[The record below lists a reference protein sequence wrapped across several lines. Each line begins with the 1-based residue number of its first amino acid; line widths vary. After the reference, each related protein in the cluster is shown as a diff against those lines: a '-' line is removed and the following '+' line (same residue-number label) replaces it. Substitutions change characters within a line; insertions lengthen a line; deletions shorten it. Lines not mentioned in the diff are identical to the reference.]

1 MEINNNI
8 NQGTIQVKASEILK
22 KFKHKED
29 RYNFCRQKGFW
40 LPNESGF
47 DSTFFVKFLGKEKEL
62 LPIGKHSDFKL
73 NYFRGDGALTKNFLI
88 KIVKSKVD
96 YEKYLPDNIKY
107 ENLSKDFLFSLIAH
121 VDPLTYS
128 AMYDLYKK
136 KVSSNIYKKWNE
148 YSINVKE
155 DMMQSIN
162 EYVPAKN
169 NIKNLKPFRL
179 SKNHN
184 ETRVFIRNEEIANNN
199 EINQEIEM
207 PNAQQNIQLNMNH
220 IRITPVAIEQ
230 RMENR
235 QENLGNSGLANN
247 FDEE

>member
-1 MEINNNI
+1 M
-8 NQGTIQVKASEILK
+8 
-22 KFKHKED
+22 
-29 RYNFCRQKGFW
+29 
-40 LPNESGF
+40 
-47 DSTFFVKFLGKEKEL
+47 
-62 LPIGKHSDFKL
+62 PIGKHSDFKL

-155 DMMQSIN
+155 DMMQSIH
-162 EYVPAKN
+162 EYVPAK
-169 NIKNLKPFRL
+169 K
-179 SKNHN
+179 
-184 ETRVFIRNEEIANNN
+184 
-199 EINQEIEM
+199 
-207 PNAQQNIQLNMNH
+207 
-220 IRITPVAIEQ
+220 
-230 RMENR
+230 
-235 QENLGNSGLANN
+235 
-247 FDEE
+247 

>member
-1 MEINNNI
+1 M
-8 NQGTIQVKASEILK
+8 
-22 KFKHKED
+22 
-29 RYNFCRQKGFW
+29 
-40 LPNESGF
+40 
-47 DSTFFVKFLGKEKEL
+47 
-62 LPIGKHSDFKL
+62 PIGKHSDFKL

-136 KVSSNIYKKWNE
+136 WNE

-162 EYVPAKN
+162 EYVPAK
-169 NIKNLKPFRL
+169 K
-179 SKNHN
+179 
-184 ETRVFIRNEEIANNN
+184 
-199 EINQEIEM
+199 
-207 PNAQQNIQLNMNH
+207 
-220 IRITPVAIEQ
+220 
-230 RMENR
+230 
-235 QENLGNSGLANN
+235 
-247 FDEE
+247 